1 MNAYFNQFFDKIIP
15 NANGID
21 AAVVI
26 MDGDIYATAH
36 DDYGARVV
44 MGEISIMRDNVA
56 AYNAMC
62 DLLRTDDPRGPLAT
76 IREWIAG
83 VEDVSS
89 WHEFPGTAEQ
99 FAAELDSAM
108 SVISTVPTTTG
119 IIAAA
124 RKTIER
130 QLVRSAWARGVN
142 AYALELLDN
151 LTECTPQQLATP
163 AAVRVALL
171 NDAPNWAEYS
181 RGGCALIYDP
191 DIAARVCTP
200 SELRRTRNAERNPNR
215 REKWLDVQ
223 ARALSQAAQIVCEA
237 VGKVMA

>member
-1 MNAYFNQFFDKIIP
+1 MNAYYNQFFDKITP

-36 DDYGARVV
+36 DDNGARVV
-44 MGEISIMRDNVA
+44 MGEISIMRDNTA

-62 DLLRTDDPRGPLAT
+62 GLIRADDPGDALAT

-108 SVISTVPTTTG
+108 SVISTAPTTAG
-119 IIAAA
+119 IITSA
-124 RKTIER
+124 REAIGR
-130 QLVRSAWARGVN
+130 QPARSAWARGVQL
-142 AYALELLDN
+142 YALDLLDN
-151 LTECTPQQLATP
+151 LTECTPQQLADP

-171 NDAPNWAEYS
+171 KGAPNWAEYS
-181 RGGCALIYDP
+181 WGGCVLIYDP

-200 SELRRTRNAERNPNR
+200 SELRRTRNGERSPNR

-223 ARALSQAAQIVCEA
+223 ARALSQAARLVCEA
-237 VGKVMA
+237 VGEVIA

>member
-1 MNAYFNQFFDKIIP
+1 MNAYYNQFFDEITP
-15 NANGID
+15 NAHGID
-21 AAVVI
+21 AAVII
-26 MDGDIYATAH
+26 MDGDIYATATGT
-36 DDYGARVV
+36 DGARVV
-44 MGEISIMRDNVA
+44 MGEISIMRDNTA

-62 DLLRTDDPRGPLAT
+62 GLIRADDPGDALAT

-130 QLVRSAWARGVN
+130 QLVR
-142 AYALELLDN
+142 
-151 LTECTPQQLATP
+151 
-163 AAVRVALL
+163 
-171 NDAPNWAEYS
+171 
-181 RGGCALIYDP
+181 
-191 DIAARVCTP
+191 
-200 SELRRTRNAERNPNR
+200 
-215 REKWLDVQ
+215 
-223 ARALSQAAQIVCEA
+223 EA
-237 VGKVMA
+237 VGEVIA